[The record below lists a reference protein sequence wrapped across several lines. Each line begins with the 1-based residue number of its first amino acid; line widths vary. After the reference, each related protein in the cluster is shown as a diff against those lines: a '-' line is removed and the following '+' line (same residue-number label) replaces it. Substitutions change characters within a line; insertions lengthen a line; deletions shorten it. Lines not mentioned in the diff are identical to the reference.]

1 MVNCEDTCTKNAAL
15 FLFLFLD
22 IIKRYCPD
30 YAMQQSTNTKKKIAL
45 LQQQGRGSK
54 LTTKKRNYLIHGSNN
69 NENKRGSK
77 LNAI

>member
-30 YAMQQSTNTKKKIAL
+30 YAMQQSTNTKKKNCITSTAR
-45 LQQQGRGSK
+45 QGEQVNY
-54 LTTKKRNYLIHGSNN
+54 KKKELFNTW
-69 NENKRGSK
+69 K
-77 LNAI
+77 

>member
-30 YAMQQSTNTKKKIAL
+30 YAMQQSTNTKKKL
-45 LQQQGRGSK
+45 HYFNSK
-54 LTTKKRNYLIHGSNN
+54 AGGAS
-69 NENKRGSK
+69 
-77 LNAI
+77 